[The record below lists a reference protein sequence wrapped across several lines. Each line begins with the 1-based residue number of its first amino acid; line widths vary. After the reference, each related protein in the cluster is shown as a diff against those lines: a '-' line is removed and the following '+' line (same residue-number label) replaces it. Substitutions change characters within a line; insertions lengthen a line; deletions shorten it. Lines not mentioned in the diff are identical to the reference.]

1 MTAFDL
7 IAIGIVGV
15 STIAAFMRG
24 FVRVAASLA
33 AWVLGL
39 LAALDFSSGF
49 GAMLPNFGE
58 TPTTRYVVAFVL
70 ILLVVL
76 ILGALIGFVV
86 SRLLQAIGL
95 GFLDRF
101 FGAVVGLVRGLVI
114 VVFLVLLAGLT
125 ALPAKDWWQN
135 AWLSGPF
142 TVAALSLRPWLPKP
156 WAERLDYSGKEHR
169 PAKPVGKTITRTD
182 I

>member
-1 MTAFDL
+1 MTAFDF
-7 IAIGIVGV
+7 IVIGIVGV
-15 STIAAFMRG
+15 STIAAFLRG

-39 LAALDFSSGF
+39 LAALDFSSPL
-49 GAMLPNFGE
+49 GAMLPDFGE
-58 TPTTRYVVAFVL
+58 TPTARYVVAFVL

-76 ILGALIGFVV
+76 IAGALIGFVM
-86 SRLLQAIGL
+86 SRLLRTIGL

-101 FGAVVGLVRGLVI
+101 LGAVVGLARGLVI

-135 AWLSGPF
+135 AWSSPPF
-142 TVAALSLRPWLPKP
+142 MMAALSLRPWLPKP
-156 WAERLDYSGKEHR
+156 WAERLDYGSKQRR
-169 PAKPVGKTITRTD
+169 PAKPVGKTSI
-182 I
+182 

>member
-1 MTAFDL
+1 MTAFDF
-7 IAIGIVGV
+7 IVIGIVGV

-39 LAALDFSSGF
+39 LAALDFSGGF
-49 GAMLPNFGE
+49 GAMLPDFGE

-76 ILGALIGFVV
+76 IAGALIGFVI

-101 FGAVVGLVRGLVI
+101 LGAVVGLARGLI
-114 VVFLVLLAGLT
+114 MVVFLVLLAGLT
-125 ALPAKDWWQN
+125 TLPAKDWWQN
-135 AWLSGPF
+135 AWLSPPF
-142 TVAALSLRPWLPKP
+142 TMAALSLRPWLPKP
-156 WAERLDYSGKEHR
+156 WAERLDYGDKEHR
-169 PAKPVGKTITRTD
+169 PAKPIGKTSI
-182 I
+182 